1 MVRPLPWRTEKFS
14 LRIHCKGAP
23 KLNVSEWQVQEIGPV
38 PNTLANHGRSRPWE
52 RHDVGSEHAGVQVSS
67 SRQDTWWEEALL
79 TAAPVMLFAVD
90 REWRILFANGEFER
104 RFPIS
109 GTTDI
114 GRTLWELLPRISGT
128 LIERNYREAMATNE
142 EREFMAKGFTG
153 WYRTHIRPFPE
164 GLLVSLSDIT
174 EQKSAEERASHLA
187 AEHAMLH
194 RVAEAVVRGTDPAEL
209 FETIARELGQ
219 LLGVRAASVGRD
231 LGGTHTEVLGNWTDD
246 DELELRLG
254 IRVSDPEH
262 EFRRAIR
269 SGMPVRST
277 AADGTI
283 SRVFG
288 AAGCQAAFAVPIY
301 AGGRLWGGL
310 ITASMDP
317 DAYTGEDARR
327 QIELSELA
335 GQAIGNIEAQEQ
347 LVRLATSDPLTG
359 LINHRTFQ
367 ERMKEAVQRAQTGGV
382 ELALALLDIDDF
394 RVVNEMRGHRTG
406 DSLLAAAAGALRAF
420 ARPGDVLARVGGD
433 EFALLLEGVDVV
445 TALPTIE
452 RARAAVTAGLR
463 RAGGSMVTTSVGLC
477 DLSSAGS
484 AERLFELA
492 DGALYWSKAHGR
504 NRACVF
510 DPAVVRELSAADRAK
525 HLERTRALVGISAL
539 ARAIDAKDP
548 ATRRHSDR
556 VAALATRLAE
566 VAGWAPAPM
575 ARLQEAALIHDVG
588 KIGVPDAILLK
599 PGALGREEYEQMKRH
614 ALLGAEMLQGVLT
627 MEQVTWVRGHHE
639 RPDGSGYPDALTAEH
654 IDDGAAL
661 LAQADAFEAIVTR
674 RVYSPARTVA
684 EAVDEC
690 ASLAGRQFMPM
701 AVEALKALF
710 ASGALDAW
718 ARPEQ
723 LSRPMASAPG
733 GPASAA

>member
-1 MVRPLPWRTEKFS
+1 MS
-14 LRIHCKGAP
+14 D
-23 KLNVSEWQVQEIGPV
+23 QQ
-38 PNTLANHGRSRPWE
+38 
-52 RHDVGSEHAGVQVSS
+52 HD
-67 SRQDTWWEEALL
+67 RWWEQALL

-90 REWRILFANGEFER
+90 RDWRILFANGEFER

-114 GRTLWELLPRISGT
+114 GRTLWELLPRINGT
-128 LIERNYREAMATNE
+128 MVERNYREAMERDE

-153 WYRTHIRPFPE
+153 WFRTHIRPFPQ
-164 GLLVSLSDIT
+164 GLLVSLFDIT
-174 EQKSAEERASHLA
+174 EQKAAEEQASHLA
-187 AEHAMLH
+187 AEHGMLH
-194 RVAEAVVRGTDPAEL
+194 RVAEAVVRGTEPAKL
-209 FETIARELGQ
+209 FEMIASELGQ
-219 LLGVRAASVGRD
+219 LLGVRAVSVGRD
-231 LGGTHTEVLGNWTDD
+231 LGGTHTEVLGNWTADGD
-246 DELELRLG
+246 LQLRLG
-254 IRVSDPEH
+254 IRVSDPDH
-262 EFRRAIR
+262 EFRRAVR
-269 SGMPVRST
+269 TGRPVRSS
-277 AADGTI
+277 AADGTL
-283 SRVFG
+283 SQVFA

-310 ITASMDP
+310 ITASLDP

-367 ERMKEAVQRAQTGGV
+367 ERMQEAVAHAQSAGAD
-382 ELALALLDIDDF
+382 LALALLDIDDF

-406 DSLLAAAAGALRAF
+406 DTLLAAAARALRAF
-420 ARPGDVLARVGGD
+420 PRPGDVLARVGGD
-433 EFALLLEGVDVV
+433 EFALLLEGVDAM
-445 TALPTIE
+445 TALATVE
-452 RARAAVTAGLR
+452 RARAALTAAVR
-463 RAGGSMVTTSVGLC
+463 RAGGSVVTSSVGIC
-477 DLSSAGS
+477 DLSTAGS
-484 AERLFELA
+484 GDRLFELA

-510 DPAVVRELSAADRAK
+510 DPSVVRELSAADRAK
-525 HLERTRALVGISAL
+525 QLERTRALIGISAL

-556 VAALATRLAE
+556 VAALATRLAGI
-566 VAGWAPAPM
+566 AGWAPAPI
-575 ARLQEAALIHDVG
+575 ARLQEAALVHDVG

-599 PGALGREEYEQMKRH
+599 PGALSREEYEQMKRH
-614 ALLGAEMLQGVLT
+614 AAMGAEMLQGVLT

-639 RPDGSGYPDALTAEH
+639 RPDGAGYPDGLGAGQ

-690 ASLAGRQFMPM
+690 SALSGRQFMPT
-701 AVEALKALF
+701 AVEALRALF
-710 ASGALDAW
+710 SSGALDAW
-718 ARPEQ
+718 ARPERFSDPA
-723 LSRPMASAPG
+723 LPLPT
-733 GPASAA
+733 GPAELGAATLL